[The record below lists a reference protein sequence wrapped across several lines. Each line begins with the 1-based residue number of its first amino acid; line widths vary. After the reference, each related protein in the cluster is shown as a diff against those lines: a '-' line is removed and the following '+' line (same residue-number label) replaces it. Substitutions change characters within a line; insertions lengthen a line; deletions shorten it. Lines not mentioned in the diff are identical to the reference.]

1 MMKKSIVAVTVAVL
15 LIIAGIAIA
24 CSAFIMTD
32 FSLEGF
38 ATESFEET
46 TCTIEGDF
54 NHVLIATQEHDLTIL
69 PSENGECKIV
79 FDKNKAQKNEYAPEY
94 AIDSDTLVI
103 NIVDN
108 RKWFDHIGIFSGEVS
123 MTLYL
128 PESRYVSLTAA
139 TDTGD
144 ITVSEKLSFTGSS
157 VATSTGDIKFL
168 AKIDGELAL
177 ATSTGD
183 ITVSDQEL
191 ISLDASV
198 STGEIFIENVK
209 ATGRITLSGSTG
221 RTELHSVEADGI
233 TSKGS
238 TGDILLKN
246 VYVEKDIFI
255 ERGTG
260 DVTLTSVLSDS
271 FVIKTSTGDV
281 KLNLSDADSI
291 EITTDTGRV
300 DAILLTEKI
309 FKCESSSGNI
319 KIPDTHSGGNCRVKT
334 STGNIHITI
343 D

>member
-1 MMKKSIVAVTVAVL
+1 MKKNIVAVLVAIL
-15 LIIAGIAIA
+15 LLIAGIAITGA
-24 CSAFIMTD
+24 AFIMTD

-69 PSENGECKIV
+69 PSENGECMIV
-79 FDKNKAQKNEYAPEY
+79 FDKIKAQKNEYAPEY

-128 PESRYVSLTAA
+128 PESHYTSLTAA
-139 TDTGD
+139 NDTGD
-144 ITVSEKLSFTGSS
+144 ITVSEGLSFTGSS

-198 STGEIFIENVK
+198 STGETFIENVK
-209 ATGRITLSGSTG
+209 ATGGITLSGSTG
-221 RTELHSVEADGI
+221 RTELHSVEAGGI

-246 VYVEKDIFI
+246 VYVEKDII
-255 ERGTG
+255 IKRSTG
-260 DVTLTSVLSDS
+260 DVTLTSTLAGA
-271 FVIKTSTGDV
+271 FEIETSAGDV
-281 KLNLSDADSI
+281 KLDACDANSI
-291 EITTDTGRV
+291 DIETDTGDV
-300 DAILLTEKI
+300 MGYLLTPKI
-309 FKCESSSGNI
+309 F
-319 KIPDTHSGGNCRVKT
+319 DTDTNTGDIRVPQSTSGGTCKIRT
-334 STGNIHITI
+334 DTGNITITI
-343 D
+343 E